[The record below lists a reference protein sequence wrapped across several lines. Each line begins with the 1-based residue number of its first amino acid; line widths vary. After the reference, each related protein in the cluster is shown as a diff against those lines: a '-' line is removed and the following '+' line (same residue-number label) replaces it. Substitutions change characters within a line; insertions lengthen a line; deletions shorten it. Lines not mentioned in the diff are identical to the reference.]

1 LESFRAFPSY
11 DAAMYNT
18 AMADRLLRWLDDC
31 GYQIVEK
38 DSVQLS
44 PEPADEERQRTP
56 EFH

>member
-1 LESFRAFPSY
+1 
-11 DAAMYNT
+11 
-18 AMADRLLRWLDDC
+18 MADRLLRWLDDC

-38 DSVQLS
+38 DSVPLS